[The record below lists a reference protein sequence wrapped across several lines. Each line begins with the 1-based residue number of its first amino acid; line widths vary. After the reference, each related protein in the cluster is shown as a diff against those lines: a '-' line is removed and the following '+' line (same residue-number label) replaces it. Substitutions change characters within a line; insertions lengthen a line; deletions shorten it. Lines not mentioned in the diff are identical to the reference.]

1 MDNTA
6 AGAPSA
12 APAVAPGESAR
23 LVREIAVALLA
34 ALCGAVVGYLV
45 KPVPPD
51 ETRFISFDAESSP
64 PSVLAAGWSSF
75 EQLQPSG
82 DTFAWCSAKACSL
95 RVQSHA
101 EGDRLL
107 RVRVSPFLFP
117 GSTQQTI
124 TAHVNQ
130 GELGTKPLV
139 EGMTVV
145 TFRAA
150 RGVWTKGPN
159 EIRFDFAF
167 AEDPKSKIPGAE
179 DPRKLAA
186 AFDWVEIAPL

>member
-1 MDNTA
+1 V
-6 AGAPSA
+6 
-12 APAVAPGESAR
+12 VA
-23 LVREIAVALLA
+23 IALSA

-51 ETRFISFDAESSP
+51 ETRFVSFDAESTP
-64 PSVLAAGWSSF
+64 PPVLAAGWSNF
-75 EQLQPSG
+75 EQIQPSG
-82 DTFAWCSAKACSL
+82 DTFAWCAARTCSL
-95 RVQSHA
+95 QVQSHA

-117 GSTQQTI
+117 GSPQQTI

-130 GELGTKPLV
+130 GELGTKPLSD
-139 EGMTVV
+139 GMTVV

-150 RGVWTKGPN
+150 RSVWTKGTN

-167 AEDPKSKIPGAE
+167 AEDPKSKAPPAE
-179 DPRKLAA
+179 DTRKLAA
-186 AFDWVEIAPL
+186 AFDWVEFAPL